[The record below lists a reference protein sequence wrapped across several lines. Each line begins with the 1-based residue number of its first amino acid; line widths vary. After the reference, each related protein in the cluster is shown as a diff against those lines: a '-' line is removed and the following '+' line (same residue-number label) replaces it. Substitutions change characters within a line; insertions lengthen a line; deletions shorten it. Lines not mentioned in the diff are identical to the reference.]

1 MENPYTDRENCPIFR
16 FTVTKEEMMIYT
28 LAKARWYGG
37 NPSAIYAAPID
48 EVFKSFYFEVA
59 ARQYKSTQFEMNK
72 ANNK

>member
-1 MENPYTDRENCPIFR
+1 MENPYTDRENCP
-16 FTVTKEEMMIYT
+16 TVKCTVSKEEMMIYT

-48 EVFKSFYFEVA
+48 EVIKSFQFEVM

-72 ANNK
+72 AKK